1 MYDLLRDVPAKDVVF
16 IGILTNGVFFAQRMQ
31 QKLKQLSY
39 DVECPVM
46 ELDISLYRDD
56 IASQK
61 NYMSVGSSSINI
73 SLDGKHVVL
82 FDDGLSTARTAW
94 AALNAIFDYG
104 RPEQVRFAVLFDREN
119 RQVPIQPNVVG
130 QRVQVDID
138 LRVNVEFARLWVRIK
153 LYCDRCN

>member
-1 MYDLLRDVPAKDVVF
+1 MLQSTSVDLYDLLRDVPAKDVVF

-61 NYMSVGSSSINI
+61 NYMTVI
-73 SLDGKHVVL
+73 
-82 FDDGLSTARTAW
+82 
-94 AALNAIFDYG
+94 
-104 RPEQVRFAVLFDREN
+104 
-119 RQVPIQPNVVG
+119 
-130 QRVQVDID
+130 
-138 LRVNVEFARLWVRIK
+138 
-153 LYCDRCN
+153 